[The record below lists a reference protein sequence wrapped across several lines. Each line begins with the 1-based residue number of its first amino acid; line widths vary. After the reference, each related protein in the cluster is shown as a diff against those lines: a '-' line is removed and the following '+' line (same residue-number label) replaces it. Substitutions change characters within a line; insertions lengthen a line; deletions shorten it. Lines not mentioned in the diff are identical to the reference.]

1 MRAQKKQYQFQL
13 QVRVKESPTV
23 SSCLNLLL
31 ERPSEV
37 FIEKIMRKESLTD
50 GQHLYVDHTIIGK
63 SIIQLINKITVVLKK
78 LKYR

>member
-1 MRAQKKQYQFQL
+1 MRAPKKKYQFQL

-37 FIEKIMRKESLTD
+37 FREKIMRKESLTD
-50 GQHLYVDHTIIGK
+50 GQHLIVDHTLIGK
-63 SIIQLINKITVVLKK
+63 SKEAKISLIL
-78 LKYR
+78 